1 MCDARS
7 RGAVSKVCSGCGFLP
22 EGTRPAWVLA
32 FGASPRAV
40 FCRLGQQE
48 FDTMK
53 KLLVAASMAAGLAAG
68 AVPALAQSTPTGQG
82 DWTVSAANG
91 AGSWVEAP
99 NYNRL
104 QAAISNEAY
113 VGRGSASDYLRQQQE
128 LQNMPGYSVGGNG

>member
-1 MCDARS
+1 
-7 RGAVSKVCSGCGFLP
+7 
-22 EGTRPAWVLA
+22 
-32 FGASPRAV
+32 
-40 FCRLGQQE
+40 
-48 FDTMK
+48 MK

-68 AVPALAQSTPTGQG
+68 AVPALAQSTTTGQG